1 MEDPFFKD
9 DPLWKP
15 LWKPQFAKV
24 RPSHPGYSVMETD
37 ALAPNLQLNQQNKLS
52 IEDTLK
58 KSQEQG
64 DQMLKDNEVVK

>member
-1 MEDPFFKD
+1 
-9 DPLWKP
+9 
-15 LWKPQFAKV
+15 
-24 RPSHPGYSVMETD
+24 METD